1 MQAHE
6 TALQAL
12 VYEEQGDDLSS
23 SFLYEQ
29 HDSKVA
35 LAIHAAMDNMNIY
48 EPRIPVFST
57 ANGCIYQSA
66 EEIRQD
72 MLFFSTATQPIL
84 LTCNQREFS

>member
-12 VYEEQGDDLSS
+12 VYEEQGNDLSS

-29 HDSKVA
+29 QVSNVA

-66 EEIRQD
+66 EEIRQAT
-72 MLFFSTATQPIL
+72 LFFFTAIQPYL
-84 LTCNQREFS
+84 LMCIQRD